1 MSLSRVP
8 AKRAKSAPDTE
19 RPVQFA
25 FLDSPSGRM
34 TKSFGLWDLT
44 PWQVIY
50 TSAEL
55 RQGNYLASVERT
67 FEARGHTY
75 RLTLNPARIN
85 RNGIKVEEYPGER
98 EHLIELAIR
107 KIAIQQRKLN
117 LEITDKDVVT
127 VNLQFYDLYKELQST
142 GHTFGYKEIEE
153 ALVILNTAK
162 ITIQRTDYDSDGE
175 PWDLILGSAILP
187 VMRLRKANATNKEER
202 SSVYIQVNPL
212 LAEAIRNLDFHDLN
226 YETLMSLKPV
236 SRYIYKRLQ
245 HAFVFGENS
254 GSTTLTLA
262 ASAVRDA
269 CGLNYSR
276 PRKLF
281 EVLSACFEDLKRLKL
296 IEDVNEEGIFNGE
309 GKRRS
314 KIDSMYRILPS
325 ADFTNQAF
333 QAQMNVV
340 RNLEA
345 FEVISGGKRPNQ
357 GWVQSS
363 EDLKQVRTTLRNKS
377 GAGEEQPA
385 LSLLDLLVNS
395 PIAP

>member
-8 AKRAKSAPDTE
+8 AKRAKNGPDVE
-19 RPVQFA
+19 QPAQFA

-85 RNGIKVEEYPGER
+85 RNGVKVEEYPGER

-117 LEITDKDVVT
+117 LEVSDKDVVAI
-127 VNLQFYDLYKELQST
+127 NLQFYDLYKELQST

-162 ITIQRTDYDSDGE
+162 VTIQRTDYDGDGE
-175 PWDLILGSAILP
+175 PWDLMLGSAILP
-187 VMRLRKANATNKEER
+187 VMRLRKAGAANKEER

-245 HAFVFGENS
+245 HAFVFGENN
-254 GSTTLTLA
+254 GSPTLTLA

-276 PRKLF
+276 SRKLF
-281 EVLSACFEDLKRLKL
+281 EVLATCFEDLKRMKL
-296 IEDVNEEGIFNGE
+296 IESVTEEGVFQGE

-314 KIDSMYRILPS
+314 KIDAMYCILPS
-325 ADFTNQAF
+325 ADFAAQAL

-340 RNLEA
+340 RNIEA
-345 FEVISGGKRPNQ
+345 FEVISGGKRPSQ
-357 GWVQSS
+357 GWIQSA
-363 EDLKQVRTTLRNKS
+363 DDPKQVRASLRTKRTNPAAQTSLPLLELVVADQPTT
-377 GAGEEQPA
+377 
-385 LSLLDLLVNS
+385 
-395 PIAP
+395 